1 MTESRNEAIG
11 RKTFKPRRNG
21 AARSQRDRH
30 YACSIC
36 EETFTRSEHLRRH
49 ELSHRNHKPHACPQ
63 CSLTS
68 ARKDVISRHV
78 KKFHGPVC
86 TNSPRRRNDNEVL
99 LSFAE
104 SDINAPPPAIGAPHT
119 LSPNATIYPVPT
131 LGIPYDDSSE
141 SLLLGNAPVDLMPD
155 AGASRSDVDINFE
168 ILDDYIFQILQPDAT
183 VFLPITS
190 DCSRKTPDHRVEM
203 TRALDTDYQSS
214 GLFLEVSPREIELA
228 EAQLKQFDV
237 EGRLSGFG
245 YPSRYKVIRFL
256 KGFLNYFLPH
266 APIVHNPTFSLTT
279 TSVLAIL
286 AIGAVHVNEAEV
298 ATNLHHAVLKLLAE
312 HDELVTIGEKE
323 AIFQLWEFQTRL
335 LSCQFGL
342 FSGDSIL
349 QRQARLAFARLPALA
364 QEAKIAAS
372 AASGNTWEDWIMK
385 ETIHRC
391 ITWTGVLAAILL
403 CDEEEV
409 AFKFRIAEPDVPL
422 PCSELQWSASA
433 SDWQETPPRQISS
446 VESFRKIIEG
456 QPVEGDVTPFGLLAI
471 ISAILSY
478 ICSMEN
484 LDEYHIRRSPQL
496 DDGSL
501 ETALRVWEDTWKRH
515 PYCHSLPEAPH
526 GPLMADSILVLN
538 SAYFH
543 LYASR
548 QLRELK
554 AFVRS
559 PALQTSPLDLE
570 SLYSLP
576 CHPGLVKGLTRAAR
590 SLLLRVR
597 LGIRHLMKTVSLSH
611 SCYGPLPSYEGGLL
625 LTWYLLGIRIFGKPG
640 KADPTINSIIDEM
653 VTESE
658 GAYEPPIQ
666 REFLPLMLIEDLF
679 RERWVWQSSGLL
691 GENLRRMIQRVDSLK
706 DYINME

>member
-1 MTESRNEAIG
+1 MTMTESRNEAIG

-30 YACSIC
+30 YACSTC
-36 EETFTRSEHLRRH
+36 EESFTRSEHLRRH
-49 ELSHRNHKPHACPQ
+49 ELSHRNHKPHACPH
-63 CSLTS
+63 CTLTS

-78 KKFHGPVC
+78 KKFHRPVS
-86 TNSPRRRNDNEVL
+86 TDSPGRRNDNEAL
-99 LSFAE
+99 FPFAQP
-104 SDINAPPPAIGAPHT
+104 DINAPTAIGAPPPP
-119 LSPNATIYPVPT
+119 SPGATIYPNPT
-131 LGIPYDDSSE
+131 LEIPYDGSSE
-141 SLLLGNAPVDLMPD
+141 SLLLGNPPVDLMPD
-155 AGASRSDVDINFE
+155 AGAPRSDVDIDFE
-168 ILDDYIFQILQPDAT
+168 ILDDYIFQFLQPDAT
-183 VFLPITS
+183 VFAPITS

-203 TRALDTDYQSS
+203 TRALDTDYQSN
-214 GLFLEVSPREIELA
+214 GLFLEVSPREIEQA

-237 EGRLSGFG
+237 EERLSGFG

-266 APIVHNPTFSLTT
+266 TPIVHKPTFSLTT
-279 TSVLAIL
+279 TSAPLVLAIL
-286 AIGAVHVNEAEV
+286 SVGAIHVNEAEV

-312 HDELVTIGEKE
+312 HDELVTVGEKE
-323 AIFQLWEFQTRL
+323 ATFQLWEFQTRL

-372 AASGNTWEDWIMK
+372 AASGNT
-385 ETIHRC
+385 C
-391 ITWTGVLAAILL
+391 IAWTGVLAAVLL

-433 SDWQETPPRQISS
+433 SDWQETPRPQISS
-446 VESFRKIIEG
+446 VESFRKTIEG
-456 QPVEGDVTPFGLLAI
+456 QPVDGDVTPFGILAI

-484 LDEYHIRRSPQL
+484 LNEYHIQRSPQL
-496 DDGSL
+496 EDGSL

-515 PYCHSLPEAPH
+515 PYSHSLPEAPH

-538 SAYFH
+538 SAYCH

-559 PALQTSPLDLE
+559 SALHTSPLDLE

-576 CHPGLVKGLTRAAR
+576 CHPRLVKGLTRAAR

-597 LGIRHLMKTVSLSH
+597 LGIRHLMKTASLSH
-611 SCYGPLPSYEGGLL
+611 ACYGPLPSYEGGLL
-625 LTWYLLGIRIFGKPG
+625 LTWYLLGIRIFGKPE
-640 KADPTINSIIDEM
+640 KPDPTINSIIDEM

-666 REFLPLMLIEDLF
+666 REVLPLMLVEDLL
-679 RERWVWQSSGLL
+679 RERWVWQSAGLL
-691 GENLRRMIQRVDSLK
+691 GENLRRMIRWIDSLK
-706 DYINME
+706 EYI